1 MLALIISTCL
11 LYGLW
16 LIPAKTFRFSQYFA
30 YLAWI
35 LHGIICF
42 NSLFDE
48 NGWKLH
54 IANSVLLVSWLS
66 VMIVFWYKL
75 VSLWVKI
82 PLVFFVW
89 LSLIIIYFNI
99 SVYPVDYKMFSWQLD
114 LHISLSMLAYSIF
127 VVATLFAIS
136 LYTHIKRIKNK
147 PFSVGSTLIP
157 IVDEERKLFQLIFLG
172 WLVLTTSLLSG
183 VIFIDDFMQ
192 QHLGHK
198 VVFSILAWLVF
209 GAIVLARLTRG
220 MRGEKLIITSIFGM
234 FFLATG
240 YLGSKIVL
248 EWLL

>member
-16 LIPAKTFRFSQYFA
+16 LIPSKSFRFASYLG

-35 LHGIICF
+35 LHGIICY
-42 NSLFDE
+42 NSIFDA
-48 NGWKLH
+48 NGWKLN

-75 VSLWVKI
+75 TSLWVKI
-82 PLVFFVW
+82 PLVFFVC
-89 LSLIIIYFNI
+89 LSLIIIYFNFSSHPI
-99 SVYPVDYKMFSWQLD
+99 DYKMFSWQLD

-136 LYTHIKRIKNK
+136 LYSHIKTIKNK
-147 PFSVGSTLIP
+147 PFSVGSSLVS
-157 IVDEERKLFQLIFLG
+157 IVDEEQKLFKLIFLG
-172 WLVLTTSLLSG
+172 WLVLTTSLFSG
-183 VIFIDDFMQ
+183 VVFVEDFMQ

-198 VVFSILAWLVF
+198 VFFSILAWLVF
-209 GAIVLARLTRG
+209 GGIIFARLTRG
-220 MRGEKLIITSIFGM
+220 MRGEKLIVTTIFGM

-248 EWLL
+248 ELLL